1 MFVIF
6 CGGLQLSKCH
16 IVAVSKDL
24 GIWFNIIRERYC
36 DKAIYNLVEKIEAA
50 SARLCSKLRQP
61 KVAIMSDTLANRS

>member
-16 IVAVSKDL
+16 RVAVSRDT

-36 DKAIYNLVEKIEAA
+36 NKAMYNLVEKTEAGDSPSLLQA
-50 SARLCSKLRQP
+50 TP
-61 KVAIMSDTLANRS
+61 TLS